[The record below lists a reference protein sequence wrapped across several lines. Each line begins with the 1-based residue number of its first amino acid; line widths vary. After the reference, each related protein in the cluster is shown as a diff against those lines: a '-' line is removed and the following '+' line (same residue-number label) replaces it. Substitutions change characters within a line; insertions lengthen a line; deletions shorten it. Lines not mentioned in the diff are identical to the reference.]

1 MRTLN
6 PIRSAA
12 IAFFCL
18 PLASLT
24 QLALAANA
32 TNAPDS
38 GKALHEKHCTACHV
52 KLFGGDGNKV
62 YTRSPRLIS
71 NPTALKQRVAACS
84 AQTGAKLFP
93 EDEEKIAAYLAQ
105 QFYKFK

>member
-1 MRTLN
+1 MRILN

-18 PLASLT
+18 PLAAS
-24 QLALAANA
+24 ALAADA
-32 TNAPDS
+32 TDS
-38 GKALHEKHCTACHV
+38 GKALHDKHCSACHV
-52 KLFGGDGNKV
+52 RLFGGDGNKV
-62 YTRSPRLIS
+62 YTRSPRLIG
-71 NPTALKQRVAACS
+71 NPAALKQRVAACS

-93 EDEEKIAAYLAQ
+93 DEEEKIAAYLTQ

>member
-18 PLASLT
+18 SLAAS
-24 QLALAANA
+24 ALAANA
-32 TNAPDS
+32 ADAADS

-52 KLFGGDGNKV
+52 RLFGGDGNKV

-71 NPTALKQRVAACS
+71 TPTALKQRVAACS

-93 EDEEKIAAYLAQ
+93 DEEEKIAAYLTQ

>member
-1 MRTLN
+1 MRRTW
-6 PIRSAA
+6 
-12 IAFFCL
+12 
-18 PLASLT
+18 
-24 QLALAANA
+24 NA
-32 TNAPDS
+32 CGVRRRHAPTS
-38 GKALHEKHCTACHV
+38 FHLKRKALHEKHCTACHV
-52 KLFGGDGNKV
+52 KMFGGDGNMV

-93 EDEEKIAAYLAQ
+93 DEEEKIAAYLTQ